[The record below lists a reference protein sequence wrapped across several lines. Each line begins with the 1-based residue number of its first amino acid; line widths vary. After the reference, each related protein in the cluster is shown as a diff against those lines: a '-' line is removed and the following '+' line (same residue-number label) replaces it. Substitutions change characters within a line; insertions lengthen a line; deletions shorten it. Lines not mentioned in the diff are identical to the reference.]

1 MILDKNNQLKG
12 ITLKTFIDE
21 QRILKTQVKL
31 YHIMYLDEDIMT
43 LQKERLTLS
52 NLTLEDIYLLEQ
64 YHMIVPV
71 AKNIIPYEEN
81 DLLLKTYL
89 IYLSYLYMIDLY
101 KIYEENKEVAQKII
115 LNLHISKSIK
125 DSFIKLLNKEN
136 AAFFS
141 SYIGKLN
148 TPEYRLNVKED
159 SLVLKR
165 SVKIN
170 KNMLTL

>member
-64 YHMIVPV
+64 YHMIIPV

-89 IYLSYLYMIDLY
+89 IY
-101 KIYEENKEVAQKII
+101 
-115 LNLHISKSIK
+115 
-125 DSFIKLLNKEN
+125 
-136 AAFFS
+136 
-141 SYIGKLN
+141 
-148 TPEYRLNVKED
+148 
-159 SLVLKR
+159 
-165 SVKIN
+165 
-170 KNMLTL
+170 